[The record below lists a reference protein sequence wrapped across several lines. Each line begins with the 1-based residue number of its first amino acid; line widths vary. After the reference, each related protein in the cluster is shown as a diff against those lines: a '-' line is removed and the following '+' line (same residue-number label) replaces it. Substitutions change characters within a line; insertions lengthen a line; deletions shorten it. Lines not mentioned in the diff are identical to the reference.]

1 MTPFPTFD
9 RDSDTGY
16 DLRILTLNF
25 STLAARPH
33 MLPDWPSPK
42 REIVRALMRHVRA
55 RVEDRSIAGIAT
67 SPVHEGHGTSMRRA
81 DGSVDERPFE
91 RAGAE
96 IEIPVEAIATES
108 LQGIFDRMDG
118 IIDTL
123 ARAKSEA
130 LFRTVEEATR
140 AAGTATDAGGRPI
153 TAELLL
159 QAWEKMHID
168 FRANGQPQWPT
179 IVIPPNQQ
187 DRFIVECARF
197 KSEPMLRQQLV
208 ELINRKREEWIAREA
223 DRVLVG

>member
-1 MTPFPTFD
+1 
-9 RDSDTGY
+9 
-16 DLRILTLNF
+16 
-25 STLAARPH
+25 

-42 REIVRALMRHVRA
+42 REIVRALMRHVRV
-55 RVEDRSIAGIAT
+55 RVEDRSITGIAT
-67 SPVHEGHGTSMRRA
+67 SPVHEGHGTSIHRA
-81 DGSVDERPFE
+81 DGTVDERPFE

-96 IEIPVEAIATES
+96 IAIPVEAIETES

-130 LFRTVEEATR
+130 LFRTVGEATR
-140 AAGTATDAGGRPI
+140 AAGTATNAGGQPI

-159 QAWEKMHID
+159 QAWEKLNID

-179 IVIPPNQQ
+179 TVIHRSQQ
-187 DRFIVECARF
+187 DRFIVERARLE
-197 KSEPMLRQQLV
+197 SEPMLRQQLI